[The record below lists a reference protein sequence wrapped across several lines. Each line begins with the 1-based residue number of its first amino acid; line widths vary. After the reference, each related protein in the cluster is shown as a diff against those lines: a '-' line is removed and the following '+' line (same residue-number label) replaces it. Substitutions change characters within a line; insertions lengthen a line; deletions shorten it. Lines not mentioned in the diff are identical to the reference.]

1 MNQVF
6 SILIIIIIFIIGFY
20 FLTGS
25 NVNSVSVE
33 QLRSK
38 LNSGQNIALIDV
50 RTKSEYYGK
59 IGHINES
66 ILIPINDLQDSINTL
81 DWDSYDEIYT
91 ICLSGGRSAKA
102 VNILEKNNIKATNVR
117 GGMVAWNMLK

>member
-25 NVNSVSVE
+25 NVNNVSVE

-66 ILIPINDLQDSINTL
+66 ILIPISDLQDSINTL
-81 DWDSYDEIYT
+81 EWDSYDEIYT

>member
-1 MNQVF
+1 MNQAF

-25 NVNSVSVE
+25 NVNNVSVE

-66 ILIPINDLQDSINTL
+66 ILIPISDLQDSINTL
-81 DWDSYDEIYT
+81 EWDSYDEIYT